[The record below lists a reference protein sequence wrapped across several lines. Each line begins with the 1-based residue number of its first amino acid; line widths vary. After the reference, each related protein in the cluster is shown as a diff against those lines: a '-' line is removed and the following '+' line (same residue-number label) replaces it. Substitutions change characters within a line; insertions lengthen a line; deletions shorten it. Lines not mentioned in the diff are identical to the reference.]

1 MHETQAVVMR
11 YPQGLLICLMCW
23 PNFRKSFAAGGGIG
37 SACTDGQAANGKRY
51 VGTKKKQGNRMQQQ
65 KRKLISQ
72 AHPNDH
78 AAQKKQQKKLATPQR
93 YDFKSGALE
102 SR

>member
-1 MHETQAVVMR
+1 MTVRVEVRVKVRVSPT
-11 YPQGLLICLMCW
+11 
-23 PNFRKSFAAGGGIG
+23 
-37 SACTDGQAANGKRY
+37 
-51 VGTKKKQGNRMQQQ
+51 NRMQQQ

-93 YDFKSGALE
+93 YDFKSGGALE